1 MLRSHGSIPEQSSGM
16 RHPRPLEGG
25 HSTPCSGFAPFSA
38 LKTYRTLQGWT
49 EPPLGPTF
57 RTEVR
62 RGNSRIT
69 LECSLFIIHNI
80 SEIKGSI
87 YVLSLQLQR
96 ETITLSPR
104 PPTNPHRSH
113 FSPMVPYLVFT
124 IPMHVLVP
132 APYKDHGQ

>member
-1 MLRSHGSIPEQSSGM
+1 MLCSHGSIPEQSSGM

-87 YVLSLQLQR
+87 YVLSLQLR
-96 ETITLSPR
+96 RNHYLITE
-104 PPTNPHRSH
+104 
-113 FSPMVPYLVFT
+113 
-124 IPMHVLVP
+124 
-132 APYKDHGQ
+132 APYQPSQVPLLSHGPILGIYYSHACISACTI